1 MGWYVPR
8 LMAGWSDYAG
18 YDAVGL
24 AELVRTGEASPE
36 ELAEA
41 AIDAAERV
49 NPRLNAIVTPMFD
62 EARQHAAD
70 LPDGALRGVPLLV
83 KDLGPPVAGQRFT
96 RGSRLCAQQIA
107 DHDGELVRRYRRAGL
122 NIVGKTN
129 TPELG
134 LLPVTEPE
142 LFGPTENP
150 WALGRTAGGSSGG
163 SAAAVAAG
171 VVPIGHANDGG
182 GSIRIPA
189 ACCGLFGPKPT
200 RARTPCGPDA
210 SESWY
215 GFAIDHVVSR
225 TVRDSAALLDASAG
239 TEPGAIYAAPAI
251 ERPYVEEVLRDP
263 GKLRIAVCTRPFLP
277 STPDPEVIEAAN
289 EAAKLCERLGHSIA
303 TDAPPVDMES
313 FAVDFTHLICVATA
327 CDLDELGELV
337 GRPPTRHD
345 VELSTWM
352 TAMLGRVIDGAT
364 AEKARRRMQQIARD
378 VAAFFSGVDVL
389 LTPTLGQVPVPHG
402 ALRPPPLEQAAE
414 EVIAALGLTAPLR
427 APGLVKRIAN
437 QIYDFIPWTP
447 LANVTG
453 QPSMSVPL
461 AMSREGLPIGVMFTG
476 RFGDEGTLF
485 RLAAQLEQAAPWRDR
500 RPTIFAG

>member
-1 MGWYVPR
+1 MMTP
-8 LMAGWSDYAG
+8 SDYAAF
-18 YDAVGL
+18 DAVGL
-24 AELVRTGEASPE
+24 AELVRTGRASAE

-41 AIDAAERV
+41 AIAAAERV

-62 EARQHAAD
+62 EARAQAGE
-70 LPDGALRGVPLLV
+70 LPEGPLRGVPFVV

-107 DHDGELVRRYRRAGL
+107 NHDGELVRRYRAAGV

-171 VVPIGHANDGG
+171 IVPVGHANDGG

-189 ACCGLFGPKPT
+189 ACCGRFGLKPT
-200 RARTPCGPDA
+200 RARTPSGPDA
-210 SESWY
+210 SEGWY
-215 GFAIDHVVSR
+215 GFAIDHVVSH
-225 TVRDSAALLDASAG
+225 TVRDSAAFLDASAG
-239 TEPGAIYAAPAI
+239 IEPGAIYAAPPI
-251 ERPYVEEVLRDP
+251 ERPYAEEVFCDP
-263 GKLRIAVCTRPFLP
+263 GKLRVALCTRPILP
-277 STPDPEVIEAAN
+277 STPDAEVIEAAE
-289 EAAKLCERLGHSIA
+289 EAARLCESLGHEVV
-303 TDAPPVDMES
+303 TDAPVVDMDR
-313 FAVDFTHLICVATA
+313 FAIDFTHLVCVATA
-327 CDLDELGELV
+327 CDLDELGGLV
-337 GRPPTRHD
+337 GRRPTRHD

-352 TAMLGRVIDGAT
+352 TAMLGRVIDGTT
-364 AEKARRRMQQIARD
+364 AEMARRRMQTIARD
-378 VAAFFSGVDVL
+378 VARFFSRFDVL
-389 LTPTLGQVPVPHG
+389 LTPTLGKVPVTHG
-402 ALRPPPLEQAAE
+402 ALQPPPLEQAAE
-414 EVIAALGLTAPLR
+414 EVIAKLGLTAPLR

-453 QPSMSVPL
+453 QPAMSVPL
-461 AMSREGLPIGVMFTG
+461 ATSRDGLPIGVMFTG
-476 RFGDEGTLF
+476 RFGDEATLF
-485 RLAAQLEQAAPWRDR
+485 RLAAQLEQATPWRDR
-500 RPTIFAG
+500 RPPIFAG

>member
-150 WALGRTAGGSSGG
+150 WALGRTAGGSSGR
-163 SAAAVAAG
+163 SAAAVAA
-171 VVPIGHANDGG
+171 VNAPVFALAWATVRNELRDE
-182 GSIRIPA
+182 SA
-189 ACCGLFGPKPT
+189 TA
-200 RARTPCGPDA
+200 RARA
-210 SESWY
+210 R
-215 GFAIDHVVSR
+215 A
-225 TVRDSAALLDASAG
+225 
-239 TEPGAIYAAPAI
+239 
-251 ERPYVEEVLRDP
+251 
-263 GKLRIAVCTRPFLP
+263 
-277 STPDPEVIEAAN
+277 
-289 EAAKLCERLGHSIA
+289 CER
-303 TDAPPVDMES
+303 
-313 FAVDFTHLICVATA
+313 
-327 CDLDELGELV
+327 
-337 GRPPTRHD
+337 
-345 VELSTWM
+345 
-352 TAMLGRVIDGAT
+352 
-364 AEKARRRMQQIARD
+364 ARRATKDQPPQQQ
-378 VAAFFSGVDVL
+378 
-389 LTPTLGQVPVPHG
+389 PEEQ
-402 ALRPPPLEQAAE
+402 PPPE
-414 EVIAALGLTAPLR
+414 EEE
-427 APGLVKRIAN
+427 
-437 QIYDFIPWTP
+437 
-447 LANVTG
+447 
-453 QPSMSVPL
+453 QPSS
-461 AMSREGLPIGVMFTG
+461 
-476 RFGDEGTLF
+476 
-485 RLAAQLEQAAPWRDR
+485 
-500 RPTIFAG
+500 